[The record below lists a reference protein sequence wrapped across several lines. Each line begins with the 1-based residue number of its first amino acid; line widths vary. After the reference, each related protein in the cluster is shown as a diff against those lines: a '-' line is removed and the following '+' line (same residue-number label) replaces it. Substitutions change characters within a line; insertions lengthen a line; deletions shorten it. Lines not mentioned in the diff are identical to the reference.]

1 MFLALHQ
8 NTPTTF
14 RQALKDTERWLDR
27 SEAEVERILQRFQP
41 APPSPV
47 PPVEQLQ
54 EAPPEAVSEPV
65 NDTVSESALVNPPIE
80 SAGEL
85 LTETGTVVVEAP
97 SPSPVKPTANPT
109 VHDEPTYQEEEED
122 EEEDLPE
129 PPPKEQKP
137 VRQASTDMLFID
149 RFLFGPTPPP
159 SLPPSP
165 NRAVTG
171 DKTFFAST
179 SLALSKVFETNLA
192 PKAGPDASSKVQWPH
207 DLKVGDSTMCLWTS
221 PAEVILTP
229 TCRHYILS
237 ISYNYI
243 ILHCIDPAGYPM
255 LVLEPKPPQ
264 CRRRPAPLLR
274 PRRDIVQRVLCLH

>member
-1 MFLALHQ
+1 MQ
-8 NTPTTF
+8 
-14 RQALKDTERWLDR
+14 Q
-27 SEAEVERILQRFQP
+27 ILQRFQP
-41 APPSPV
+41 TPASPV
-47 PPVEQLQ
+47 PLVEQAQ
-54 EAPPEAVSEPV
+54 EAPPEAVSELV
-65 NDTVSESALVNPPIE
+65 NNTVSENEAAKLNPPIE
-80 SAGEL
+80 SAGEP
-85 LTETGTVVVEAP
+85 LTETGAVAVEAP
-97 SPSPVKPTANPT
+97 SSSPAKPTVVPT
-109 VHDEPTYQEEEED
+109 VHDEPTYEEEED
-122 EEEDLPE
+122 EEDLPE

-137 VRQASTDMLFID
+137 VRQASSDMLFID

-179 SLALSKVFETNLA
+179 SLALSKVFETTVA
-192 PKAGPDASSKVQWPH
+192 PKAGPYASSKVQWPH

-221 PAEVILTP
+221 PAEVIFTLI
-229 TCRHYILS
+229 CRHYNPS

-255 LVLEPKPPQ
+255 FVLEPKPPQ

-274 PRRDIVQRVLCLH
+274 PRCDIVQRVRCLH